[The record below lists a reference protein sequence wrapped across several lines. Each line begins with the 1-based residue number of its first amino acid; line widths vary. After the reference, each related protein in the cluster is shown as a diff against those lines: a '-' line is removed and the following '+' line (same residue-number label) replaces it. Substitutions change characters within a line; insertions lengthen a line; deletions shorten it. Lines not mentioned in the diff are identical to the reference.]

1 MMRNVKLIAALLLL
15 WTWAATEAN
24 AQADDRAITKIAGDL
39 YRFQNRAH
47 YSVFLVTPEGILV
60 TDPINTDAAKWLKA
74 ELANR
79 FPGVPIRYLVYSHS
93 HADHISGGE
102 VFADTATVV
111 SHERAKQRIV
121 SEQVPTAIPQ
131 VTFSDRKILDLGG
144 RQIELIYLGPSH
156 SDNLIAM
163 RFPAERTVFAVDIVA
178 VKRLPYQDF
187 PDADL
192 NGLIA
197 GLNTIEA
204 LDFDILAPG
213 HGALGG
219 KTDVADHRRYLETLR
234 NRVKSGDGRRQI
246 GGRAEADGDD
256 ARVRQLGH
264 VQGMAR
270 TQCRGT
276 VPSAAKLSLTPGLQR

>member
-1 MMRNVKLIAALLLL
+1 MRRNVKFVAALLLL
-15 WTWAATEAN
+15 WTCIAAEVN
-24 AQADDRAITKIAGDL
+24 AQTEERSITQIAGDL

-60 TDPINTDAAKWLKA
+60 TDPINADAAKWLKA

-79 FPGVPIRYLVYSHS
+79 FPGVPVRYLVYSHS

-111 SHERAKQRIV
+111 SHERAKQRIAA
-121 SEQVPTAIPQ
+121 EQVPTAIPQ
-131 VTFSDRKILDLGG
+131 VTFSDRKTLELGG
-144 RQIELIYLGPSH
+144 RQVELIYLGPSH

-163 RFPAERTVFAVDIVA
+163 RFPAEHTVFAVDIVA
-178 VKRLPYQDF
+178 VKRLLYQDF

-197 GLNTIEA
+197 GLKTIEA

-219 KTDVADHRRYLETLR
+219 KTDVTDHRRYLETLR
-234 NRVKSGDGRRQI
+234 DRVK
-246 GGRAEADGDD
+246 A
-256 ARVRQLGH
+256 
-264 VQGMAR
+264 GMAGGKSVDELK
-270 TQCRGT
+270 QT
-276 VPSAAKLSLTPGLQR
+276 VTMSEYASWGMYKEWREPNVAGMYRLLQASR

>member
-1 MMRNVKLIAALLLL
+1 MIRNVKFVAALLLL
-15 WTWAATEAN
+15 WTCIAAEVN
-24 AQADDRAITKIAGDL
+24 AQTEERSITQIAGDL

-47 YSVFLVTPEGILV
+47 YSVFLVTPDGILV
-60 TDPINTDAAKWLKA
+60 TDPINAEAAKWLKA

-111 SHERAKQRIV
+111 SQERAKQRIIA
-121 SEQVPTAIPQ
+121 EQVSTAIPQ
-131 VTFSDRKILDLGG
+131 VTFSDRKTLELGG
-144 RQIELIYLGPSH
+144 RQVELIYLGPSH

-197 GLNTIEA
+197 GLKTIEA

-219 KTDVADHRRYLETLR
+219 KMDVTDHRRYLETLR
-234 NRVKSGDGRRQI
+234 DRVKAGM
-246 GGRAEADGDD
+246 ADGKSVDELKQTVTMSEY
-256 ARVRQLGH
+256 ASW
-264 VQGMAR
+264 GMYKEWREPNVAGMYR
-270 TQCRGT
+270 
-276 VPSAAKLSLTPGLQR
+276 LLQNSP

>member
-1 MMRNVKLIAALLLL
+1 MTRTIKLVGALLLL
-15 WTWAATEAN
+15 WTWLGADAS
-24 AQADDRAITKIAGDL
+24 AQSEERSITKIAGDL

-60 TDPINTDAAKWLKA
+60 ADPINADAAQWLKA

-111 SHERAKQRIV
+111 SHERAKQHIV
-121 SEQVPTAIPQ
+121 AEQVPTAVPQ
-131 VTFSDRKILDLGG
+131 VTFSDRKTLEFGG
-144 RQIELIYLGPSH
+144 RQVELIFLGPSH
-156 SDNLIAM
+156 SDNLIVM
-163 RFPAERTVFAVDIVA
+163 RFPAERTVFVVDIVA

-197 GLNTIEA
+197 GLRAIEA
-204 LDFDILAPG
+204 MDFDILAPG

-219 KTDVADHRRYLETLR
+219 KADVTDHRRYLETLR
-234 NRVKSGDGRRQI
+234 DRVKAGM
-246 GGRAEADGDD
+246 ADGKSVEELKQTV
-256 ARVRQLGH
+256 AMPEYASW
-264 VQGMAR
+264 GMYKEWREPNVAGMYR
-270 TQCRGT
+270 
-276 VPSAAKLSLTPGLQR
+276 LLQTSP

>member
-1 MMRNVKLIAALLLL
+1 MIRNIKFVAALLLL
-15 WTWAATEAN
+15 WTCSAAEVN
-24 AQADDRAITKIAGDL
+24 AQTEERSITQIAGDL

-60 TDPINTDAAKWLKA
+60 TDPINADAAKWLKA
-74 ELANR
+74 ELADR
-79 FPGVPIRYLVYSHS
+79 FPGVPVRYLVYSHS

-111 SHERAKQRIV
+111 SHERAKQHIV
-121 SEQVPTAIPQ
+121 AEQVPTAIPQ
-131 VTFSDRKILDLGG
+131 VTFTDRKTLELGG
-144 RQIELIYLGPSH
+144 RQVELIYLGPSH

-197 GLNTIEA
+197 GLKTIEA
-204 LDFDILAPG
+204 LDFDTLAPG

-219 KTDVADHRRYLETLR
+219 KTDVTDHRRYLETLR
-234 NRVKSGDGRRQI
+234 DRVKAGM
-246 GGRAEADGDD
+246 ADGKSVDELKQTVTMSEY
-256 ARVRQLGH
+256 ASW
-264 VQGMAR
+264 GMYKEWREPNVAGMYR
-270 TQCRGT
+270 
-276 VPSAAKLSLTPGLQR
+276 LLQNSP

>member
-1 MMRNVKLIAALLLL
+1 MTGTVKLIAALLLL
-15 WTWAATEAN
+15 GTWIGTHAN
-24 AQADDRAITKIAGDL
+24 AQTDERSITKIASDL

-60 TDPINTDAAKWLKA
+60 TDPINADAAKWLRV

-79 FPGVPIRYLVYSHS
+79 FPGVPIRYLVYSHN

-102 VFADTATVV
+102 VFADTAMVV

-121 SEQVPTAIPQ
+121 TEQVPTAISQ
-131 VTFSDRKILDLGG
+131 VTFSDRKTLELGG
-144 RQIELIYLGPSH
+144 KQVELIFLGPSH
-156 SDNLIAM
+156 SDNLIVM

-197 GLNTIEA
+197 GLKTIET

-213 HGALGG
+213 HGVLGG
-219 KTDVADHRRYLETLR
+219 KADVADHRRYLEALR
-234 NRVKSGDGRRQI
+234 DRVK
-246 GGRAEADGDD
+246 A
-256 ARVRQLGH
+256 
-264 VQGMAR
+264 GMAEGR
-270 TQCRGT
+270 SVDDLKQT
-276 VPSAAKLSLTPGLQR
+276 VTMPEYASWGMYKEWREPNVAGMYRLLQTSP

>member
-1 MMRNVKLIAALLLL
+1 MTRIVRLIAALLLL
-15 WTWAATEAN
+15 WTWVGAEVN
-24 AQADDRAITKIAGDL
+24 AQTDDRSITKITGDL

-60 TDPINTDAAKWLKA
+60 TDPINADAAKWLKA

-121 SEQVPTAIPQ
+121 AEQVHTAIPQ
-131 VTFSDRKILDLGG
+131 VTFSDRKTLELGG
-144 RQIELIYLGPSH
+144 KQVELIYLGTSH
-156 SDNLIAM
+156 SDNLIVM

-197 GLNTIEA
+197 GLKTIEA
-204 LDFDILAPG
+204 LEFDILSPG

-219 KTDVADHRRYLETLR
+219 KADVADHRRYLETLR
-234 NRVKSGDGRRQI
+234 DRVK
-246 GGRAEADGDD
+246 A
-256 ARVRQLGH
+256 
-264 VQGMAR
+264 GMGAGKSVDELK
-270 TQCRGT
+270 QT
-276 VPSAAKLSLTPGLQR
+276 VTMLEYASWGMYKEWREPNVAGMYRLIQTSP

>member
-1 MMRNVKLIAALLLL
+1 MIRNINFVVALLLL
-15 WTWAATEAN
+15 WTCGAAEVN
-24 AQADDRAITKIAGDL
+24 AQTEDRSITQIAGDL
-39 YRFQNRAH
+39 YRFQNRTH

-60 TDPINTDAAKWLKA
+60 TDPINADAAKWLKA

-111 SHERAKQRIV
+111 SHERAKQHIV
-121 SEQVPTAIPQ
+121 AEQVPTAIPQ
-131 VTFSDRKILDLGG
+131 VTFSDRKTLELGG
-144 RQIELIYLGPSH
+144 RQVELIYLGPSH

-178 VKRLPYQDF
+178 AKRLPYQDF

-197 GLNTIEA
+197 GLKTIEA

-213 HGALGG
+213 HGVLGG
-219 KTDVADHRRYLETLR
+219 KADVADHRRYLETLR
-234 NRVKSGDGRRQI
+234 DRVKAGM
-246 GGRAEADGDD
+246 ADGKSVDELKQTVTMSEY
-256 ARVRQLGH
+256 ASW
-264 VQGMAR
+264 GMYKEWREPNVAGMYR
-270 TQCRGT
+270 
-276 VPSAAKLSLTPGLQR
+276 LLQNSP

>member
-1 MMRNVKLIAALLLL
+1 MIRNIKFVAALLLL
-15 WTWAATEAN
+15 WTCSAAEVN
-24 AQADDRAITKIAGDL
+24 AQTEERSITQIAGDL

-60 TDPINTDAAKWLKA
+60 TDPINADAAKWLKA
-74 ELANR
+74 ELADR
-79 FPGVPIRYLVYSHS
+79 FPGVPVRYLVYSHS

-111 SHERAKQRIV
+111 SHERAKQHIV
-121 SEQVPTAIPQ
+121 AEQVPTAIPQ
-131 VTFSDRKILDLGG
+131 VTFSDRKTLELGG
-144 RQIELIYLGPSH
+144 RQVELIYLGPSH

-197 GLNTIEA
+197 GLKTIEA
-204 LDFDILAPG
+204 LDFDTLAPG

-219 KTDVADHRRYLETLR
+219 KTDVTDHRRYLETLR
-234 NRVKSGDGRRQI
+234 DRVKAGM
-246 GGRAEADGDD
+246 ADGKSVDELKQTVTMSEY
-256 ARVRQLGH
+256 ASW
-264 VQGMAR
+264 GMYKEWREPNVAGMYR
-270 TQCRGT
+270 
-276 VPSAAKLSLTPGLQR
+276 LLQNSP